1 MKETLTMSRKE
12 RERMVV
18 MDQVVQRAM
27 TLVEGVDRMGVRCR
41 QAKRIWG
48 RCQARGAEV
57 LAHRSRGLATSGWL
71 ANLHGCTGAEMS
83 SLALRLASSLGG
95 ASTARIA
102 LAAARLGNG
111 LKPARHTGRLENRDG
126 PRPILRADWPTGNR
140 DGPRPILRADRQ
152 TGRLA
157 DWQTGRPLSHLPARC
172 SRASI
177 SAWVPFLPWPWA
189 RTAT

>member
-27 TLVEGVDRMGVRCR
+27 TLVEGVDRMGVCYR
-41 QAKRIWG
+41 QAKRVWG
-48 RCQARGAEV
+48 RYQPRGAEV
-57 LAHRSRGLATSGWL
+57 LVHRSRGLATSGWL
-71 ANLHGCTGAEMS
+71 ANLHGCTGAETG

-111 LKPARHTGRLENRDG
+111 LKPARHTGRLENDDG
-126 PRPILRADWPTGNR
+126 PRPILRADW
-140 DGPRPILRADRQ
+140 Q